1 MKYLTLVCYKPC
13 RYGEDLEVNSDIILK
28 NKVSFKPDNIWS
40 QKARS
45 LILKVLL

>member
-1 MKYLTLVCYKPC
+1 MKHLTLVCYKPC

-28 NKVSFKPDNIWS
+28 NKVSFKPDNIES